1 MVNIKERVAEQTT
14 EGADELID
22 KVSCPLA

>member
-1 MVNIKERVAEQTT
+1 MVIIKGRVAEQTT

-22 KVSCPLA
+22 KLAEIS

>member
-14 EGADELID
+14 EGADERID
-22 KVSCPLA
+22 KLAEIS

>member
-22 KVSCPLA
+22 KLAEIS